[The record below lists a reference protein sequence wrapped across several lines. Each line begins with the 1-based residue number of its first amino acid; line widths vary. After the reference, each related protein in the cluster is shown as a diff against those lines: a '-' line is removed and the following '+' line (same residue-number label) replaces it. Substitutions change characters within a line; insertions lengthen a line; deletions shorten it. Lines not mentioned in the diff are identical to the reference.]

1 MTCFGQA
8 SPDLAFRLDPTYISA
23 MNTRPD
29 KRQSV
34 LNSEDRLDMGAARES
49 YGSMPSWQ
57 RLAIWFVLGAILL
70 GILGDLLL

>member
-1 MTCFGQA
+1 M
-8 SPDLAFRLDPTYISA
+8 RA
-23 MNTRPD
+23 MNKQSN
-29 KRQSV
+29 KRDS
-34 LNSEDRLDMGAARES
+34 LLTSEDRLDMSAAKAS

>member
-1 MTCFGQA
+1 MSKQ
-8 SPDLAFRLDPTYISA
+8 S
-23 MNTRPD
+23 N
-29 KRQSV
+29 KRES
-34 LNSEDRLDMGAARES
+34 LLTSEDRLDMSAAKAS